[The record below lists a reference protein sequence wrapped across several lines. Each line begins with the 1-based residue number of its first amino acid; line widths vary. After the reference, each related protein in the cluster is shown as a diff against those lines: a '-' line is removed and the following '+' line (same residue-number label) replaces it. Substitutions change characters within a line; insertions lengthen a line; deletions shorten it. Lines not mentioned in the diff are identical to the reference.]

1 MMWRAKGSLGPAV
14 EKVLPTL
21 ICVMQCWPLCSIC
34 TSDEDNKEVFALAA
48 TLAVWV
54 IVQVPECHEAM
65 ILYSSCLF
73 VALLFHVV
81 ITTQQTP
88 PEEVV
93 NFWRTCQEEHHLPSD
108 SNGSQSS
115 WPSHATVTS
124 TRAPSV
130 TWALFCPQYFR
141 LAGAFQAQLQ
151 DLLTRRFS
159 EPSLLQVAI
168 NPVTDMEQ
176 RPPRVPKLA
185 WLEEE
190 EEGPGAAQ
198 AQETEEVQQFQPL
211 QEGQKTDGKQMEQR
225 PPSVPK
231 LAWVEEEEKGP
242 GPAPAMET
250 EEVQPFQP
258 LQDDAAM
265 DWTQEHKPAH
275 GRFRRTAQLVC
286 KLIKSIRQ
294 ERTSIM
300 DTRVIAYSEIF
311 KHDIRAALLDMLVE
325 IGVSSPEQVPNM
337 VRYIHQWLMANES
350 AERKMDKTL
359 LDLTDAQ
366 PDDVVMTLLRVAP
379 SCDRFAVQTLKSLL
393 CLVQCEHVV
402 VSMERKRG
410 WDTLLCVD
418 THHYAVGLLAR
429 EMGHAS
435 MHLCKSILCCLLE
448 MLSKDTQYWDFPTL
462 AFLVEV
468 LECMDLS
475 GCSDSI
481 MNVLSRHLRS
491 QRTETRR
498 QVLRALLLLRD
509 DPSLTQRMW
518 TLTKSFVELLQ
529 ENDSDVIRMTI
540 FLLSYL
546 FLDKDTPIPSP
557 IALTLAEV
565 LLPLFDNDDS
575 QVQLL
580 SMFVFRTL
588 MSFVVEEGRKPL
600 KRPVCQ
606 SLVPLFFHCQDE
618 NLLVAE
624 ASRTTL
630 LRAAQ
635 FLKKRDLEKPV
646 KKEKLWKFVEVL
658 LADDRSRAEE
668 HVRQALP
675 YLESPQEPLR
685 EAAIRFIALEHL
697 TEDISTV
704 VSDLALQ
711 TLYVLRALQSGRY
724 SVFQRLQDQFR
735 RAWKMRPRLSGFG
748 WLHCWRSA
756 ES

>member
-1 MMWRAKGSLGPAV
+1 
-14 EKVLPTL
+14 
-21 ICVMQCWPLCSIC
+21 
-34 TSDEDNKEVFALAA
+34 
-48 TLAVWV
+48 
-54 IVQVPECHEAM
+54 
-65 ILYSSCLF
+65 
-73 VALLFHVV
+73 
-81 ITTQQTP
+81 
-88 PEEVV
+88 
-93 NFWRTCQEEHHLPSD
+93 
-108 SNGSQSS
+108 
-115 WPSHATVTS
+115 
-124 TRAPSV
+124 
-130 TWALFCPQYFR
+130 
-141 LAGAFQAQLQ
+141 
-151 DLLTRRFS
+151 
-159 EPSLLQVAI
+159 
-168 NPVTDMEQ
+168 
-176 RPPRVPKLA
+176 
-185 WLEEE
+185 
-190 EEGPGAAQ
+190 
-198 AQETEEVQQFQPL
+198 
-211 QEGQKTDGKQMEQR
+211 
-225 PPSVPK
+225 
-231 LAWVEEEEKGP
+231 
-242 GPAPAMET
+242 
-250 EEVQPFQP
+250 
-258 LQDDAAM
+258 
-265 DWTQEHKPAH
+265 
-275 GRFRRTAQLVC
+275 
-286 KLIKSIRQ
+286 
-294 ERTSIM
+294 
-300 DTRVIAYSEIF
+300 
-311 KHDIRAALLDMLVE
+311 
-325 IGVSSPEQVPNM
+325 M

-350 AERKMDKTL
+350 AEHKMDKTL

-379 SCDRFAVQTLKSLL
+379 SCDRAAMSMWMMIMSTPKTVEEVQQILLDVLGNWPEYSTCTSDGDKRGVFALAATVVMWKILQEPCCPHVLIVFFPQLFVHLLFQVFFSTLDMPDEVDTLWKRCQEQHSLAISPNRFAVQTLKSLL
-393 CLVQCEHVV
+393 CLVQCERVV

-448 MLSKDTQYWDFPTL
+448 MLSKDMQYWDFPTL